1 MSAYRLSRFAIVCAM
16 AAFGLSSCSNPES
29 EAPVEVTP
37 GMYAIK
43 VGSFGKAKDQL
54 CFSAGDADNVDRLIK
69 KYYAFLE
76 EGCSHKTEPRV
87 GNKVSG
93 AISCE
98 IDPTAGWKTTYTGT
112 LAADSITVNAEIVN
126 YANDTSGKREEVTT
140 QGQLTAQRVGDCS

>member
-1 MSAYRLSRFAIVCAM
+1 MSAYRLSRSVIFCVI
-16 AAFGLSSCSNPES
+16 AAFGSSSCSNPES
-29 EAPVEVTP
+29 EAPVELTP

-54 CFSAGDADNVDRLIK
+54 CFSASDVDNVDRLIR

-76 EGCSHKTEPRV
+76 EGCSLETEPRV

-98 IDPTAGWKTTYTGT
+98 IDPTAGWKTTYTGILT
-112 LAADSITVNAEIVN
+112 ADSIVVDAEIVN
-126 YANDTSGKREEVTT
+126 YANDSSDKREEVTT
-140 QGQLTAQRVGDCS
+140 ESRLTAQRVGNCS

>member
-1 MSAYRLSRFAIVCAM
+1 MSAYRLSRSAIFCM
-16 AAFGLSSCSNPES
+16 IAAFGSASCSNPES
-29 EAPVEVTP
+29 EAPVELTP

-43 VGSFGKAKDQL
+43 VGSLGKAKDQL
-54 CFSAGDADNVDRLIK
+54 CFSASDVDNVDRLIK

-98 IDPTAGWKTTYTGT
+98 IDPTAGWKTTYTGA
-112 LAADSITVNAEIVN
+112 LAAESITVDAEIVN
-126 YANDTSGKREEVTT
+126 YANDPADKREEVTT
-140 QGQLTAQRVGDCS
+140 ESRLTAQRVGNCS

>member
-54 CFSAGDADNVDRLIK
+54 CFSASDADNVDRLIK
-69 KYYAFLE
+69 KYYAFVE
-76 EGCSHKTEPRV
+76 GGCSHKTDERV

-112 LAADSITVNAEIVN
+112 LAADSITVDAEILN
-126 YANDTSGKREEVTT
+126 YANDSSGKREEVTT
-140 QGQLTAQRVGDCS
+140 ESGLTAQRVGNC